1 MATGCDMSQVGA
13 DRTATMTATATTSTQ
28 LKGKAKDDFR
38 WWNSYALVEQQR
50 RPVAWTSSA
59 ILFAHESESA
69 VVGRA
74 FPSSRQ
80 FLLHAP
86 VVVSN
91 AAASFEPPSIL
102 SVSPDETWLF
112 AYFPSRQGPG
122 LGCFWRAHRAD
133 GWDCVEIMN
142 FPRDGGIV
150 SAAWLGQAREW
161 VTDSDQKSSRL
172 PPLGPP
178 MLASLPTIVLITQ
191 NLRVQLCCVRYG
203 PQEPKITTIACSL
216 EKRDEARDLSPVTS
230 SNIDIPPG
238 LESHCCTHA
247 TIGLAYNE
255 NAILVAT
262 RSQVKAISPETSNI
276 GLGLDD
282 IPDLSAHFHNV
293 HLAESADWES
303 WVQASNI
310 ELCEVRLGFDGIR
323 TYLST
328 NPLPPLRCDA
338 YLLSSMVLCPGEP
351 QYTVTAES
359 SSGPVTPKMY
369 LCLSHLTIGRH
380 ENFALGMENPML
392 IDSAIPRS
400 ELVVFSLSKR
410 VHPSVFVSEWSPT
423 RLTSKAMSETLT
435 FILPHRGCPRANA
448 IVAGS
453 LSVQGPASSKHKAFV
468 KTPCGSVTILQ
479 LPSLEVHSDWSVEP
493 LLMGWGEGS
502 SVYPPQSVALSP
514 NAVLFCMLSP
524 STVSTSRLSIHAMPK
539 KTLKDATVL
548 QHDFASV
555 LVSAIRFKRTI
566 SDVSHQLSLSSISIQ
581 EVENVL
587 YNVLETLETQ
597 DDGLRDV
604 WVQEFFG
611 ILVEIYRLKG
621 EREHKALA
629 KDDLR
634 IRWKAMLDL
643 CTVIA
648 CHSAFE
654 DCMDGDSIGL
664 DNVWPLTVLSTWFM
678 DFLEELM
685 RECILLGD
693 SREGLGDDAIEKQT
707 IPSTHPIL
715 SVLLFPDALAKLR
728 LTVADVKQFYEYLKN
743 LETSGENGVISKNA
757 LLDTVDGSGINLE
770 GLDALLVRISEQ
782 VEVSN
787 ATDLRQSLV
796 ACSPVPRL
804 YPLLIGITQAVS
816 KSDAIDK
823 SRLFIKVVDFV
834 TEVGKPRKSFIGEG
848 QDVISKG
855 ILLRRRPTR
864 VCVRCGGKTQQHD
877 MGPRGNG
884 PTHGSISLQWQS
896 WVHRWSARCICGG
909 RWVSLN

>member
-1 MATGCDMSQVGA
+1 VNSK
-13 DRTATMTATATTSTQ
+13 
-28 LKGKAKDDFR
+28 LKFR
-38 WWNSYALVEQQR
+38 GV
-50 RPVAWTSSA
+50 
-59 ILFAHESESA
+59 
-69 VVGRA
+69 
-74 FPSSRQ
+74 
-80 FLLHAP
+80 
-86 VVVSN
+86 
-91 AAASFEPPSIL
+91 
-102 SVSPDETWLF
+102 
-112 AYFPSRQGPG
+112 
-122 LGCFWRAHRAD
+122 
-133 GWDCVEIMN
+133 
-142 FPRDGGIV
+142 
-150 SAAWLGQAREW
+150 
-161 VTDSDQKSSRL
+161 
-172 PPLGPP
+172 
-178 MLASLPTIVLITQ
+178 
-191 NLRVQLCCVRYG
+191 
-203 PQEPKITTIACSL
+203 
-216 EKRDEARDLSPVTS
+216 
-230 SNIDIPPG
+230 
-238 LESHCCTHA
+238 
-247 TIGLAYNE
+247 E

-262 RSQVKAISPETSNI
+262 RSQVKAIFPEGPNI
-276 GLGLDD
+276 TLGLDD

-310 ELCEVRLGFDGIR
+310 ELCEVRLVFDGLR

-328 NPLPPLRCDA
+328 SPLPPLRCDA
-338 YLLSSMVLCPGEP
+338 HPLSSIVFCPGDL
-351 QYTVTAES
+351 QYAVMAES

-369 LCLSHLTIGRH
+369 LCLSHLAIGQR
-380 ENFALGMENPML
+380 NNYALGMENPVL
-392 IDSAIPRS
+392 TDSTLPKS
-400 ELVVFSLSKR
+400 ELVVFGLSRR
-410 VHPSVFVSEWSPT
+410 VHPNAFVSEWSST

-435 FILPHRGCPRANA
+435 FILPHRGSPRANA

-453 LSVQGPASSKHKAFV
+453 LSVQGTASSKRKAFV

-479 LPSLEVHSDWSVEP
+479 LPSLEVHPDWSVEP

-502 SVYPPQSVALSP
+502 SVYPPHSVTLSP

-539 KTLKDATVL
+539 KTPKDATMPE
-548 QHDFASV
+548 HRSMSNFASV

-566 SDVSHQLSLSSISIQ
+566 SDVSHQLSLSSTSAQ

-587 YNVLETLETQ
+587 YNVLEALETQ

-611 ILVEIYRLKG
+611 ILVEVYRLKG
-621 EREHKALA
+621 EREQKALA
-629 KDDLR
+629 KEDFGT
-634 IRWKAMLDL
+634 RWKAIFDL
-643 CTVIA
+643 CSVIA

-678 DFLEELM
+678 EFLEELM
-685 RECILLGD
+685 RECVLLGD
-693 SREGLGDDAIEKQT
+693 SREGLADEAIDKQT
-707 IPSTHPIL
+707 TPATHPIL

-728 LTVADVKQFYEYLKN
+728 LTVGDVKRFYEYLKN
-743 LETSGENGVISKNA
+743 LETSGENGVMSKNA
-757 LLDTVDGSGINLE
+757 LLDTVDGSGVNLE
-770 GLDALLVRISEQ
+770 ALDPLLAYISEQ
-782 VEVSN
+782 VKGAN

-816 KSDAIDK
+816 KSHAIDK

-834 TEVGKPRKSFIGEG
+834 SEVGKVRKSYIGEG

-877 MGPRGNG
+877 MGPRGDG
-884 PTHGSISLQWQS
+884 PAHGSTSLQWQA

-909 RWVSLN
+909 RWVVLN